1 MEFFNNLRDALQE
14 RQISMKQFMSFVR
27 KEFYHIFRDKTT
39 MAILLI
45 LPILMLVLFGYSIS
59 TEVKNSKI
67 AILDSS
73 NDVATRA
80 IIEKFRNSEYFSVKK
95 MVNNPSEIQDLFKK
109 DRLNMVLVFGDNFYE
124 NLAHTGNAQVQL
136 IVDGSDPNSAK
147 TIVTYATSIIGAYQ
161 LELSKIDKIPFQ
173 INPQIKLLY
182 NPQMKGAYNFVP
194 GVMGMILML
203 ICAMMTSISIA
214 REKELGTM
222 EVLLVSPMKPIYI
235 ILSKTIPYFVL
246 SLVNLATILLLSVF
260 LLKVPIAGSLFWLIA
275 FSLVYIFVNL
285 SLGLLIS
292 SIVDSQLVA
301 LLISGMV
308 LMLPVIMLSG
318 MMFPV
323 ENMPVFFQWISQII
337 PAKWY
342 IIGVKKIMIKG
353 LGLSSIIPEMS
364 VLLGMGI
371 VLVIASLKNFKYRLE

>member
-1 MEFFNNLRDALQE
+1 MNIRKLFIDNYSLFIKR
-14 RQISMKQFMSFVR
+14 SSFMSFVR
-27 KEFYHIFRDKTT
+27 KEFHHIFRDKTT
-39 MAILLI
+39 MAILLV
-45 LPILMLVLFGYSIS
+45 LPILMLLLFGYAIS

-67 AILDSS
+67 GILDSS
-73 NDVATRA
+73 NDAATRA
-80 IIEKFRNSEYFSVKK
+80 IIEKFRNSEYFSVVESIHNPNEIPKLFLKDKLK
-95 MVNNPSEIQDLFKK
+95 MV
-109 DRLNMVLVFGDNFYE
+109 VVFSDNFYE
-124 NLAHTGNAQVQL
+124 NMVHTGNAQVEL
-136 IVDGSDPNSAK
+136 ITDGSDPNSAK
-147 TIVTYATSIIGAYQ
+147 TIVTYATTIIGAYQ
-161 LELSKIDKIPFQ
+161 LELSKTAKVPFQ

-194 GVMGMILML
+194 GVMGMILMM

-222 EVLLVSPMKPIYI
+222 EILLISPMKPIYI
-235 ILSKTIPYFVL
+235 ILSKTIPYFFL
-246 SLVNLATILLLSVF
+246 SLVNLTTILLISVF
-260 LLKVPIAGSLFWLIA
+260 ILHVPVAGSLFWLIA

-285 SLGLLIS
+285 ALGLLIS
-292 SIVDSQLVA
+292 SLVDTQLVA

-323 ENMPVFFQWISQII
+323 ENMPVIFQWISQII

-353 LGLSSIIPEMS
+353 LGFSAIIPEIS
-364 VLLGMGI
+364 VLMSMGI
-371 VLVIASLKNFKYRLE
+371 LFVGLSLKKFKYRLE

>member
-1 MEFFNNLRDALQE
+1 
-14 RQISMKQFMSFVR
+14 MKQFMSFVR
-27 KEFYHIFRDKTT
+27 KEFHHIFRDKTT
-39 MAILLI
+39 MAILLL
-45 LPILMLVLFGYSIS
+45 LPVLMLVLFGYAIT

-67 AILDSS
+67 AILDAS
-73 NDVATRA
+73 NDVASRA
-80 IIEKFRNSEYFSVKK
+80 IIEKFRHSEYFSVIKS
-95 MVNNPSEIQDLFKK
+95 VDNLEEIDELFKK
-109 DRLNMVLVFGDNFYE
+109 DQLKMVVVFSNRFYE
-124 NLAHTGNAQVQL
+124 NLVHTGNAQIQL
-136 IVDGSDPNSAK
+136 VTDGTDPNSAK
-147 TIVTYATSIIGAYQ
+147 SIVSYATNIIAGYQ
-161 LELSKIDKIPFQ
+161 QELSKTATIPFQ
-173 INPQIKLLY
+173 IVPQVKLLY

-222 EVLLVSPMKPIYI
+222 EILLVSPVKPIYI
-235 ILSKTIPYFVL
+235 ILAKTIPYFTL
-246 SLVNLATILLLSVF
+246 SLLNLTTILLLSVF
-260 LLKVPIAGSLFWLIA
+260 VLGVPVAGSLFWLIV

-292 SIVDSQLVA
+292 SAVNSQLIA

-318 MMFPV
+318 MMFPL
-323 ENMPVFFQWISQII
+323 ENMPVFFQWISQVI

-353 LGLSSIIPEMS
+353 LGFSAIVPEMS

-371 VLVIASLKNFKYRLE
+371 ALIGLSLKKFKIRLD

>member
-1 MEFFNNLRDALQE
+1 
-14 RQISMKQFMSFVR
+14 MSFVR
-27 KEFYHIFRDKTT
+27 KEFHHIFRDKTT
-39 MAILLI
+39 MAILLV
-45 LPILMLVLFGYSIS
+45 LPILMLILFGYSIS

-67 AILDSS
+67 AILDAS
-73 NDVATRA
+73 NDVASRA
-80 IIEKFRNSEYFSVKK
+80 IIEKFRNSEYFSVVKTIK
-95 MVNNPSEIQDLFKK
+95 SPSEIEDLFRK
-109 DRLNMVLVFGDNFYE
+109 DRLNMVVVFSNNFYE
-124 NLAHTGNAQVQL
+124 DLVHTGNAQVEL
-136 IVDGSDPNSAK
+136 ISDGTDPNSAK
-147 TIVTYATSIIGAYQ
+147 TIVSYATIIIAAYQ
-161 LELSKIDKIPFQ
+161 QELAKTTAIPFQ

-222 EVLLVSPMKPIYI
+222 EILLVSPMKPIHI
-235 ILSKTIPYFVL
+235 IISKTIPYFVL
-246 SLVNLATILLLSVF
+246 SLVNLTTILLLSVF
-260 LLKVPIAGSLFWLIA
+260 LLGVPIAGSLFWLIV

-285 SLGLLIS
+285 ALGLLIS
-292 SIVDSQLVA
+292 SMVNSQLVA

-318 MMFPV
+318 MMFPI

-353 LGLSSIIPEMS
+353 LGFSAIIPEIS

-371 VLVIASLKNFKYRLE
+371 ILIGVSLKKFKYRLE

>member
-323 ENMPVFFQWISQII
+323 ENMPVFFQWISQIFA
-337 PAKWY
+337 AKWY
-342 IIGVKKIMIKG
+342 IIKIKKIMIKG

>member
-1 MEFFNNLRDALQE
+1 
-14 RQISMKQFMSFVR
+14 
-27 KEFYHIFRDKTT
+27 

>member
-1 MEFFNNLRDALQE
+1 LRDALQE